1 MTIVM
6 EKWLHAFAVLS
17 ALAAAVSWMAVAAVH
32 IPELN
37 LALISLSDNS
47 AEKFN
52 AAISSAAQ
60 WNSIAAALTGLSAF
74 CVGLGLLFRPGRDAV
89 SHRNKHNERDA
100 HWHHTRRV

>member
-1 MTIVM
+1 M
-6 EKWLHAFAVLS
+6 EKWLDAFAGLS
-17 ALAAAVSWMAVAAVH
+17 ALAAAVCWMAVAAVH

-37 LALISLSDNS
+37 LALISLNDNS

-74 CVGLGLLFRPGRDAV
+74 CLGLRLLFRPDRDAV
-89 SHRNKHNERDA
+89 SHRHKHHERGA
-100 HWHHTRRV
+100 RWHNARRA